1 MNNPLILEERKLNVA
16 PVDIFSRMLLDR
28 IIFLNTEINDDTASI
43 IQAQLLY
50 LASIDDTE
58 DISLYIN
65 SPGGSVTAGLAIYDT
80 MQLIKPNVNTIC
92 VGMAAS
98 MGAILLC
105 AGHKRSILP
114 HSRVMIHQPSGGAI
128 GQASDIL
135 IAAKE
140 IEKCKEELARLVSTH
155 SHQDITKV
163 LVDMDRDYWMSAK
176 EAVEYG
182 LVDEVKTLVSN

>member
-163 LVDMDRDYWMSAK
+163 LADMDRDYWMSAE

>member
-28 IIFLNTEINDDTASI
+28 IIFLNTKINDDTASI

>member
-50 LASIDDTE
+50 LASINDTE